1 MYSVVCSSENT
12 IYKVI
17 FVHIYYQVVSSNIV
31 QEFKNSGRGSLI
43 VLNFSDWGGSYFLLN
58 YSDWGGSYF

>member
-1 MYSVVCSSENT
+1 MYS
-12 IYKVI
+12 
-17 FVHIYYQVVSSNIV
+17 IYYQVVSSTIV
-31 QEFKNSGRGSLI
+31 QKIKNSGRGSLV